1 MKMPLKKKLK
11 KYKTLLLMLLP
22 AVITI
27 FVFAYLPMGGI
38 ILAFKEFRYDLG
50 ILGSRFVGLENFKFF
65 FLSGDAWKVTRNTA
79 LYNMAFIAVN
89 TVLEVGFAVILS
101 EMAGRWLKKLLQSA
115 IFLPYFI
122 SWVIAGSIAYSLFNF
137 ENGTLNAVLQ
147 QLGMQRVNLYG
158 EPSWWK
164 YIIVT
169 FSAWKGVGYGMVVFL
184 AAIAGI
190 DISLQ
195 EAAQID
201 GASIFQRIRF
211 ITIPSIQPAI
221 ITMTLLAI
229 GKIFKGNLEL
239 FYQLVGNNGMLFD
252 GTDVID
258 TYVFRSLLQSG
269 DVGRTAAVGLYQSIL
284 CFITVVIANYIV
296 KRREADYA
304 LF

>member
-1 MKMPLKKKLK
+1 
-11 KYKTLLLMLLP
+11 
-22 AVITI
+22 
-27 FVFAYLPMGGI
+27 
-38 ILAFKEFRYDLG
+38 
-50 ILGSRFVGLENFKFF
+50 
-65 FLSGDAWKVTRNTA
+65 
-79 LYNMAFIAVN
+79 
-89 TVLEVGFAVILS
+89 
-101 EMAGRWLKKLLQSA
+101 
-115 IFLPYFI
+115 
-122 SWVIAGSIAYSLFNF
+122 
-137 ENGTLNAVLQ
+137 
-147 QLGMQRVNLYG
+147 
-158 EPSWWK
+158 
-164 YIIVT
+164 
-169 FSAWKGVGYGMVVFL
+169 MVVFL